1 MSNRHVMIDLET
13 TGVTPGCGILSIGTC
28 GFYSGG
34 IGGYFYVGISRH
46 TCINAGLREDPETL
60 SWWSMQ
66 PAEARKV
73 LTLDRTQSSSLGAA
87 LVGLASELSPQ
98 TPEENV
104 IVWSNGADFDLPILA
119 YAYHVTGQE
128 VPWKPYNGRCYRTL
142 KNQRP
147 GITFART
154 GLPHNALNDAID
166 QAEHAVR
173 LLNDVGGW

>member
-1 MSNRHVMIDLET
+1 MSNRHVMIDTET
-13 TGVTPGCGILSIGTC
+13 TGTAPGCGVLSIGAAE
-28 GFYSGG
+28 FLPGG
-34 IGGYFYVGISRH
+34 VGVNNFYVTISRE
-46 TCINAGLREDPETL
+46 TCKNAGLREEEGTMV
-60 SWWSMQ
+60 WWAKQSE
-66 PAEARKV
+66 EARKV
-73 LTLDRTQSSSLGAA
+73 LFPHTGQQSLGAA
-87 LVGLASELSPQ
+87 LYKFGQFMEPISGESILVYG
-98 TPEENV
+98 
-104 IVWSNGADFDLPILA
+104 NGADFDLPILA